1 MNLLQKYT
9 FRIIKTTFKSFFSGN
24 LSFLMIFSLC
34 CYVGVNGVE
43 EKREDSCPRGAETE
57 KPQNGQE
64 FPVVPGL
71 LRCKM

>member
-9 FRIIKTTFKSFFSGN
+9 FRIIKQPLRAFSQEIS
-24 LSFLMIFSLC
+24 LFLMIFSLC

-43 EKREDSCPRGAETE
+43 EKREDGCPRGAETE
-57 KPQNGQE
+57 KPRNGQE

>member
-9 FRIIKTTFKSFFSGN
+9 FRIIKQPLRVFSQEIS
-24 LSFLMIFSLC
+24 LFLMIFSLC
-34 CYVGVNGVE
+34 CYVGVNRVE
-43 EKREDSCPRGAETE
+43 EKGVDSCSRGTETE
-57 KPQNGQE
+57 KPRNGQE